1 METTQPTRR
10 KMVVYIRRE
19 YIVEERGEK
28 APYLH
33 DVKKKGKDIE
43 IDEWVFALLCVGD
56 DRKIS
61 FLYDQYASKEMIKAV
76 SNNPLFLEVC
86 DFEFFNCYNE
96 KIVDG
101 WSGNFLDVLFWVSKN
116 LFEIQREAGDCA

>member
-1 METTQPTRR
+1 
-10 KMVVYIRRE
+10 MVVYVRRE

-33 DVKKKGKDIE
+33 SITPTGTKQPTNGYFADLRANQDDKFAFVY
-43 IDEWVFALLCVGD
+43 DESAPNKEAAAKLAED
-56 DRKIS
+56 DR
-61 FLYDQYASKEMIKAV
+61 
-76 SNNPLFLEVC
+76 FLEVC

-101 WSGNFLDVLFWVSKN
+101 WSGTFIDVFAWLRQN
-116 LFEIQREAGDCA
+116 MYDIQREAGDCA